1 MKSVCGE
8 FGGGEKGVRLI
19 FVVDILL
26 CWLMREGV
34 GDCDDGGGG
43 NDTNLSV
50 VNISGVVVVV
60 VVGSNIA
67 PASLW

>member
-1 MKSVCGE
+1 MKSVRGE
-8 FGGGEKGVRLI
+8 FGGEGKEVRLM

-34 GDCDDGGGG
+34 GDCDIDGGGG

-50 VNISGVVVVV
+50 VDISGVVDGGG
-60 VVGSNIA
+60 GSNIA
-67 PASLW
+67 PASL